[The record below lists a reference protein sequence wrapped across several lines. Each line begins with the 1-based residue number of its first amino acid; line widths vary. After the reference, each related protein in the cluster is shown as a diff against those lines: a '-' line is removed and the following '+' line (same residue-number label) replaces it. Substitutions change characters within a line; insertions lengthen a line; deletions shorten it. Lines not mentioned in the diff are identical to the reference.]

1 MPSFQRPFAA
11 VAAAVLALLAAGCDT
26 ASTDPT
32 FSRSTPT
39 ASPSPAPSPSET
51 AVPSGPCTAA
61 AKLAAWSVER
71 LAYQTLTVPV
81 QETSVSS
88 VSEQVASGAGGVILF
103 GSKAPSALGPS
114 LAALADEAPGGI
126 APFVM
131 TDEEGGSVQRMSN
144 VVGKLPSARTMAA
157 TMTPA
162 QIQALALQVGRK
174 LRAAGVTM
182 DLAPVLDLD
191 DRAGPSDRNPDGTR
205 SFSLDPAKASAAG
218 IAFMKGL
225 QEAGVVPVVKH
236 FPGLGHSSANT
247 DTAPANTR
255 SWTDLQKRDLL
266 PFRDAVSAAAPAV
279 MIANA
284 SVPGLTKLPA
294 SLSPEV
300 ITTVL
305 RGQLHYDGLVV
316 TDSLSATA
324 VKAAGYPVPQ
334 ATVQALLAGAD
345 LIIFT
350 ADASATAAT
359 TRRAAS
365 AIVSAVASGKLSRSR
380 LEDAVGHILTA
391 KKVDLCQ
398 A

>member
-1 MPSFQRPFAA
+1 MSSFQRPFFT
-11 VAAAVLALLAAGCDT
+11 VAAAVLALLATGGCGT
-26 ASTDPT
+26 APAEPT
-32 FSRSTPT
+32 PSPSTPA
-39 ASPSPAPSPSET
+39 ASPSPAPSPAGSS
-51 AVPSGPCTAA
+51 APCTTA
-61 AKLAAWSVER
+61 AKLAAWPVDR
-71 LAYQTLTVPV
+71 LAYQTLTVPI
-81 QETSVSS
+81 QEANVSP

-103 GSKAPSALGPS
+103 GSKAPATLGAS
-114 LAALADEAPGGI
+114 LAALTAKAPDGV

-162 QIQALALQVGRK
+162 EIHELALQTGRK
-174 LRAAGVTM
+174 MLAAGVTM

-191 DRAGPSDRNPDGTR
+191 DRAGPNDDNPDGTR
-205 SFSLDPAKASAAG
+205 SFSLDPEKASAAG

-225 QEAGVVPVVKH
+225 QDAGVVPVVKH
-236 FPGLGHSSANT
+236 FPGLGYSSANS
-247 DTAPANTR
+247 DTAPATTR
-255 SWTDLQKRDLL
+255 SWADLRKRDLL
-266 PFRDAVSAAAPAV
+266 PFQDAVSAGVPAI

-305 RGQLHYDGLVV
+305 RDQMHYDGLVV

-334 ATVQALLAGAD
+334 ASVQALVAGAD

-350 ADASATAAT
+350 ADPGDMPAAT
-359 TRRAAS
+359 RLAAS
-365 AIVSAVASGKLSRSR
+365 AIVSAVASGKLPRSR
-380 LEDAVGHILTA
+380 LEDAVGHILAA
-391 KKVDLCQ
+391 KKIDLCRG
-398 A
+398 